1 MRILKPLILGLCVG
15 SSAAAV
21 ASPVSILAAERA
33 EASWVVVP
41 DAELARLHGG
51 FDFGQGNLVAYFAIA
66 RTVEVNGQVVAQMQ
80 LVISNLGNLASGG
93 QPQISVTGP
102 LAQLIQVLNSGQG
115 ASASGAAGVP
125 VDAAL
130 PLLASPAGA
139 TPVASSVVAASSSPG
154 VTSGSVSSPDVQSGS
169 TAQFGGALS
178 SAVAAA
184 NGALT
189 GGGGGTAPATA
200 APAAGAVGARTAPLP
215 AQVSPTVQAGPVAS
229 ASPPASVAPAT
240 TAPAPGPAGART
252 APLPAQVS
260 PTAQAG
266 PVASASLPAPVAPA
280 PAAVATAS
288 PPVTSAPGPGGVVPV
303 IVISNLPN
311 ATAITTAVQNDV
323 QATTVQTQTTI
334 TATLGSLPVVNAMS
348 LAAAIQSQVAASIGH

>member
-1 MRILKPLILGLCVG
+1 MRILKPLILGLCIG
-15 SSAAAV
+15 SSAAAA
-21 ASPVSILAAERA
+21 ASPAGILAAERA
-33 EASWVVVP
+33 EGSWVIVP

-115 ASASGAAGVP
+115 VSASGAAGAP
-125 VDAAL
+125 VVASL
-130 PLLASPAGA
+130 PLPSAPAASASVASPGLA
-139 TPVASSVVAASSSPG
+139 TSSSPG
-154 VTSGSVSSPDVQSGS
+154 VTGGTVSSPDVQSGS
-169 TAQFGGALS
+169 TAQFGSALS

-184 NGALT
+184 NGALA
-189 GGGGGTAPATA
+189 GGGGGSAPAASAPALSTPAA
-200 APAAGAVGARTAPLP
+200 APAGARTTSLP
-215 AQVSPTVQAGPVAS
+215 AQVSPTVQATPVAS
-229 ASPPASVAPAT
+229 TTPAQLASA
-240 TAPAPGPAGART
+240 APAPLAAT
-252 APLPAQVS
+252 APQ
-260 PTAQAG
+260 
-266 PVASASLPAPVAPA
+266 
-280 PAAVATAS
+280 
-288 PPVTSAPGPGGVVPV
+288 VTSAPGRAGMVPV

-334 TATLGSLPVVNAMS
+334 TATLGSLPVANAMS
-348 LAAAIQSQVAASIGH
+348 LATAIQSQVAASIGH

>member
-1 MRILKPLILGLCVG
+1 MRILKPLILGLCIG
-15 SSAAAV
+15 SSAAAA

-33 EASWVVVP
+33 EASWVIVP

-51 FDFGQGNLVAYFAIA
+51 FDFGQSNLVAYFAIA

-102 LAQLIQVLNSGQG
+102 LAQLIQVLNSGQS

-125 VDAAL
+125 VNAAL
-130 PLLASPAGA
+130 PLPTVPAGA
-139 TPVASSVVAASSSPG
+139 TPVASPAVAASSSPG

-184 NGALT
+184 NAALA

-200 APAAGAVGARTAPLP
+200 APAAGSAGARTVPLA
-215 AQVSPTVQAGPVAS
+215 AQVTPTVQAGPVAS
-229 ASPPASVAPAT
+229 ANP
-240 TAPAPGPAGART
+240 
-252 APLPAQVS
+252 
-260 PTAQAG
+260 
-266 PVASASLPAPVAPA
+266 PAPVAPA
-280 PAAVATAS
+280 PAAVAAAS
-288 PPVTSAPGPGGVVPV
+288 PQVTSASGPGAVVPV
-303 IVISNLPN
+303 VVISNLPN

-334 TATLGSLPVVNAMS
+334 TATLCSLPVANAMS

>member
-1 MRILKPLILGLCVG
+1 MRILKPLILGLCIG

-33 EASWVVVP
+33 EASWVIVP

-125 VDAAL
+125 VNAAL
-130 PLLASPAGA
+130 PLPTAPAGA
-139 TPVASSVVAASSSPG
+139 TPVASPAVAASNSPG

-184 NGALT
+184 NGALA

-200 APAAGAVGARTAPLP
+200 APAAGPAAAGTAALP
-215 AQVSPTVQAGPVAS
+215 VQ
-229 ASPPASVAPAT
+229 ASPPV
-240 TAPAPGPAGART
+240 
-252 APLPAQVS
+252 
-260 PTAQAG
+260 QAG
-266 PVASASLPAPVAPA
+266 PVASASLPAPVASAPVA
-280 PAAVATAS
+280 SVPAAAS
-288 PPVTSAPGPGGVVPV
+288 PQVTSAPGPGGVVPV

-311 ATAITTAVQNDV
+311 ATAIATAVQNDV

-334 TATLGSLPVVNAMS
+334 TATVGSLPVANAMS
-348 LAAAIQSQVAASIGH
+348 LAAAIQSQVAASIAH

>member
-1 MRILKPLILGLCVG
+1 MRILNPLILGLCIG

-33 EASWVVVP
+33 ETSWVIVP

-93 QPQISVTGP
+93 QPQISVTGS

-125 VDAAL
+125 ALAAL
-130 PLLASPAGA
+130 PLPSAPAGA
-139 TPVASSVVAASSSPG
+139 TPVASPTLAASSSPG
-154 VTSGSVSSPDVQSGS
+154 VTGGTVSSPDVQSGS
-169 TAQFGGALS
+169 TAQFGSALS
-178 SAVAAA
+178 GAVAAA
-184 NGALT
+184 NGALV
-189 GGGGGTAPATA
+189 GGGSGTAPATA
-200 APAAGAVGARTAPLP
+200 APAAGPAGARTAPLP
-215 AQVSPTVQAGPVAS
+215 AQASPTVQAGPVAS
-229 ASPPASVAPAT
+229 ASPAPA
-240 TAPAPGPAGART
+240 
-252 APLPAQVS
+252 
-260 PTAQAG
+260 
-266 PVASASLPAPVAPA
+266 A
-280 PAAVATAS
+280 PAAVAAAS
-288 PPVTSAPGPGGVVPV
+288 PQVTSAPGPGGVVPV

-311 ATAITTAVQNDV
+311 ATAIATAVQNDV

-334 TATLGSLPVVNAMS
+334 TATLGSLPVANAMS

>member
-1 MRILKPLILGLCVG
+1 MRILNPLILGLCIG

-33 EASWVVVP
+33 EASWVIVP

-115 ASASGAAGVP
+115 ASTSGASGVP
-125 VDAAL
+125 AVGAL
-130 PLLASPAGA
+130 PLLTAPVVA
-139 TPVASSVVAASSSPG
+139 TPAAGPAAAASGSPG

-169 TAQFGGALS
+169 TAQFGSALS

-184 NGALT
+184 NGALA
-189 GGGGGTAPATA
+189 GGGAGPAPATA
-200 APAAGAVGARTAPLP
+200 APAAGPAGARTAPLP
-215 AQVSPTVQAGPVAS
+215 AQVSPTVQAGPVVS
-229 ASPPASVAPAT
+229 ASPASPAPA
-240 TAPAPGPAGART
+240 
-252 APLPAQVS
+252 
-260 PTAQAG
+260 
-266 PVASASLPAPVAPA
+266 A
-280 PAAVATAS
+280 PAAVAAAA
-288 PPVTSAPGPGGVVPV
+288 PQVTSAPGPGGVVPV

-311 ATAITTAVQNDV
+311 ATAIATAVQNDV

-334 TATLGSLPVVNAMS
+334 TATLGSLPVANAMS
-348 LAAAIQSQVAASIGH
+348 LAAAIQSQVAASISH

>member
-1 MRILKPLILGLCVG
+1 MRILKPLILGLCIG
-15 SSAAAV
+15 SSAAAA

-33 EASWVVVP
+33 EASWVIVP

-125 VDAAL
+125 VNAAL
-130 PLLASPAGA
+130 PLPTSPAGA
-139 TPVASSVVAASSSPG
+139 TPVASPAVAASNSPG

-184 NGALT
+184 NGALA

-200 APAAGAVGARTAPLP
+200 APAAGPAGARTAPLP

-229 ASPPASVAPAT
+229 ASPPA
-240 TAPAPGPAGART
+240 
-252 APLPAQVS
+252 
-260 PTAQAG
+260 
-266 PVASASLPAPVAPA
+266 PVAPA
-280 PAAVATAS
+280 PTAVAAAS
-288 PPVTSAPGPGGVVPV
+288 PQVTSAPGPGGVVPV

-311 ATAITTAVQNDV
+311 ATAIATAVQNDV

-334 TATLGSLPVVNAMS
+334 TATLGSLPVANAMS
-348 LAAAIQSQVAASIGH
+348 LAAAIQSQVAASIAH

>member
-1 MRILKPLILGLCVG
+1 MRILKPLILGLCIG
-15 SSAAAV
+15 SSAAAA
-21 ASPVSILAAERA
+21 ASPGSILAAQRA
-33 EASWVVVP
+33 EASWVIVP

-51 FDFGQGNLVAYFAIA
+51 FDFGEGNLVAYFAIT

-125 VDAAL
+125 ALAAL
-130 PLLASPAGA
+130 PLPSAPAGA
-139 TPVASSVVAASSSPG
+139 TAVASPTLAASSSPG
-154 VTSGSVSSPDVQSGS
+154 VTGGSVNSPDVQSGS
-169 TAQFGGALS
+169 TAQFGSALS

-184 NGALT
+184 NGALA
-189 GGGGGTAPATA
+189 GGGGGPAPATA
-200 APAAGAVGARTAPLP
+200 AA
-215 AQVSPTVQAGPVAS
+215 
-229 ASPPASVAPAT
+229 
-240 TAPAPGPAGART
+240 GPAGART

-260 PTAQAG
+260 PTIQAG
-266 PVASASLPAPVAPA
+266 PVAYTSPAPPPPA
-280 PAAVATAS
+280 AQAAVAAAS
-288 PPVTSAPGPGGVVPV
+288 PQVTSAPGPGAVVPV
-303 IVISNLPN
+303 IVITNLPN

-334 TATLGSLPVVNAMS
+334 TATLGSLPVANALS
-348 LAAAIQSQVAASIGH
+348 LAAAIQSQVAASLGH

>member
-1 MRILKPLILGLCVG
+1 MRILKPLILGLCIG
-15 SSAAAV
+15 SSAAAA

-33 EASWVVVP
+33 EASWVIVP

-125 VDAAL
+125 VNAAL
-130 PLLASPAGA
+130 PLPTALAGA
-139 TPVASSVVAASSSPG
+139 TPVASPAVAASNSPG

-184 NGALT
+184 NGALA

-200 APAAGAVGARTAPLP
+200 APAAGPAGARTAPLP

-229 ASPPASVAPAT
+229 ASPPA
-240 TAPAPGPAGART
+240 
-252 APLPAQVS
+252 
-260 PTAQAG
+260 
-266 PVASASLPAPVAPA
+266 PVAPA
-280 PAAVATAS
+280 PTAVAAAS
-288 PPVTSAPGPGGVVPV
+288 PQVTSAPGPGGVVPV

-311 ATAITTAVQNDV
+311 ATAIATAVQNDV

-334 TATLGSLPVVNAMS
+334 TATLGSLPVANAMS
-348 LAAAIQSQVAASIGH
+348 LAAAIQSQVAASIAH